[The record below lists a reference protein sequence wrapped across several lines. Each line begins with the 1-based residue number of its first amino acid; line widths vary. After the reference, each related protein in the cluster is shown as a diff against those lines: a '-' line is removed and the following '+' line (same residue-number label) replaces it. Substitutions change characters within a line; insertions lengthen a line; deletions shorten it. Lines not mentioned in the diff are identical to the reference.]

1 MSAVHAPS
9 NHIRGAVGNVMRPAL
24 EYLIAF
30 VPSQQGLI
38 YGYQNS
44 AVTNLCRN
52 HRVFVGRA
60 RDAVRSRHCEAH
72 ALVVGD
78 ETISQRQIEHH
89 SRHGPCRGTPRRTSV
104 ILEYRIPH
112 TTTRRLARSPA
123 YFTSSVSLVYSA

>member
-44 AVTNLCRN
+44 AVTNLRRN
-52 HRVFVGRA
+52 HRIFVGRA

-72 ALVVGD
+72 ALVVCD
-78 ETISQRQIEHH
+78 ETISQRQIDITLGAAPVAVRLGARPLFSSTE
-89 SRHGPCRGTPRRTSV
+89 SRTP
-104 ILEYRIPH
+104 PH
-112 TTTRRLARSPA
+112 AG
-123 YFTSSVSLVYSA
+123 